1 MNEGNTTLKMRMWLE
16 LRDEG
21 ALFGPGTMHM
31 LLLIDEL
38 GSLNKAAAELNMSYR
53 RAWGRLREAEERI
66 GRSLV
71 EHVRGRKGYSLTPFG
86 LQILEA
92 WSRWQREVED
102 FAHRRAL
109 ELFPEEL
116 RPHG

>member
-1 MNEGNTTLKMRMWLE
+1 MNDGKTSLKMRMWLE
-16 LRDEG
+16 QKGEG

-38 GSLNKAAAELNMSYR
+38 GSLNKAAAELGMSYR

-86 LQILEA
+86 RQILES
-92 WSRWQREVED
+92 WQRWQKEVED
-102 FAHRRAL
+102 FARRRAA

-116 RPHG
+116 RPKI